1 MFDLSRFRLS
11 DMVRCASVAR
21 TLGEH
26 AGSMEEAAENVLEF
40 FFESFRGENGEPAC
54 GLIRLFKTHRYAGLP
69 PELQRFSDGILP
81 ATSPAMRC
89 LTLMATRGT
98 EAEWNSRSDSKAHAV
113 IPLPSESFVREAPM
127 IARLIEQ
134 LGIPLGAVV
143 QPAPELIVD
152 LAQNSWNVFHVEQ
165 AEGSPYIPAQ
175 EEFVARYGIRS
186 VIGFGGI
193 LPSGALFA
201 VIIFTRVPVP
211 SETAQLFKTLA
222 LNVKLALIP
231 FDGERVFRQDGAES

>member
-1 MFDLSRFRLS
+1 
-11 DMVRCASVAR
+11 
-21 TLGEH
+21 
-26 AGSMEEAAENVLEF
+26 
-40 FFESFRGENGEPAC
+40 
-54 GLIRLFKTHRYAGLP
+54 
-69 PELQRFSDGILP
+69 
-81 ATSPAMRC
+81 
-89 LTLMATRGT
+89 
-98 EAEWNSRSDSKAHAV
+98 
-113 IPLPSESFVREAPM
+113 M